1 MMITIEMLERMPSGD
16 RACALGRSWF
26 KENFPCGGK
35 LEDVWDACTAWQWRG
50 QWQVWF
56 AMHTVTADTAT
67 EFARS
72 CAARAATYAVVAA
85 EHARAEHARADA
97 AAAHAEACAYASAAA
112 EAACAAH
119 DAEAEDLRDYNTI
132 IAARGGVV
140 AHYEAEVQAQI
151 AWAHKVL
158 FG

>member
-85 EHARAEHARADA
+85 EHARVA
-97 AAAHAEACAYASAAA
+97 AAYA
-112 EAACAAH
+112 EAA
-119 DAEAEDLRDYNTI
+119 
-132 IAARGGVV
+132 ARVVAV